1 MRTYDNGTVSANRS
15 AHYLQAV
22 QDRIRRHASLNVPP
36 AKTLEELAG
45 DFFDKT
51 AEYRAAVEL
60 HRVRNAVALL
70 PGEDGRP
77 APRNLKAYA
86 GYAMRNIFKS
96 PDILGTEAAQ
106 LRSSDAIG
114 NAIDKRIAAS
124 GGVPTNILSSKVRY
138 ETAKRLNDSI
148 VALDQS
154 LREYRSDIGMN
165 KYTPTKGMEAA
176 LAQLEKTREAVA
188 QAPELAEKFPA
199 IDEEN
204 IKAPLGVMLTRSW
217 VLRHLETYID
227 AISDFREGFNEFDV
241 MRHHQ
246 ELWEQRAAVCASCRL
261 ETEAVICSEV
271 AEQFDHTYFEGLQKA
286 WSERSIPWYSPR

>member
-1 MRTYDNGTVSANRS
+1 MRNYDNGTISANRS
-15 AHYLQAV
+15 AQYLQAV

-45 DFFDKT
+45 DFFEKT

-60 HRVRNAVALL
+60 HRVRNAAALL
-70 PGEDGRP
+70 PGEDGMP
-77 APRNLKAYA
+77 APRNLMAYA
-86 GYAMRNIFKS
+86 GYAIRNIFRS

-114 NAIDKRIAAS
+114 DAIDKRLAAS
-124 GGVPTNILSSKVRY
+124 GGLSADILRLKDRY
-138 ETAKRLNDSI
+138 ETVKRLNESI

-154 LREYRSDIGMN
+154 LREYRSDIGLS

-176 LAQLEKTREAVA
+176 LAQLGKTREAVA
-188 QAPELAEKFPA
+188 QAPELAESFPA

-204 IKAPLGVMLTRSW
+204 IKAPSGVMFTRAW

-227 AISDFREGFNEFDV
+227 AMSDFREEFNEFDV
-241 MRHHQ
+241 MKHHHD
-246 ELWEQRAAVCASCRL
+246 LWEMRAEACASCRL
-261 ETEAVICSEV
+261 DAEAAICSEV
-271 AEQFDHTYFEGLQKA
+271 AEQFDHSYFEGLQKA